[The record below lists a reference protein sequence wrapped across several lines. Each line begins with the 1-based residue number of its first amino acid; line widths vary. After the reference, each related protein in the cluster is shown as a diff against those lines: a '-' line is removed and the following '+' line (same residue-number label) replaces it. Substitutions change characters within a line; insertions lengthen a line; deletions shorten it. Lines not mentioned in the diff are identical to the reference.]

1 MAAAHN
7 CEICGK
13 VFSFKSKYERHLE
26 TQYHLDNVKRLDY
39 CDSMDNV
46 TSSYIEEP
54 ITATCSA
61 LSGVSASQP
70 SESDDGHS
78 IDDCCSDDASSTDG
92 GKHAILIF
100 KFTILLI
107 VWCMF

>member
-1 MAAAHN
+1 M
-7 CEICGK
+7 
-13 VFSFKSKYERHLE
+13 
-26 TQYHLDNVKRLDY
+26 KRLDY

-54 ITATCSA
+54 ITVTWSA

-70 SESDDGHS
+70 SESDVGHS
-78 IDDCCSDDASSTDG
+78 IDDCCSDDASSTDE
-92 GKHAILIF
+92 GKHLLLIF

-107 VWCMF
+107 VWGMF

>member
-1 MAAAHN
+1 M
-7 CEICGK
+7 
-13 VFSFKSKYERHLE
+13 
-26 TQYHLDNVKRLDY
+26 KRLDY

-46 TSSYIEEP
+46 TSSYIEP

-61 LSGVSASQP
+61 LSGGSASQP

-78 IDDCCSDDASSTDG
+78 IDDCCSDDASSTDE

-100 KFTILLI
+100 SSLLYY
-107 VWCMF
+107 

>member
-7 CEICGK
+7 CEICRK

-26 TQYHLDNVKRLDY
+26 TQYHLDNVKILDY
-39 CDSMDNV
+39 CESMDNV

-61 LSGVSASQP
+61 LSGVSSKATLMSM
-70 SESDDGHS
+70 DGTNHFRQRLKQWH
-78 IDDCCSDDASSTDG
+78 ISS
-92 GKHAILIF
+92 
-100 KFTILLI
+100 LI
-107 VWCMF
+107 VLDQW

>member
-1 MAAAHN
+1 MSVKKWLLLT
-7 CEICGK
+7 IVK

-26 TQYHLDNVKRLDY
+26 TQYHLFNVKRLDY

-54 ITATCSA
+54 ITATSA

-70 SESDDGHS
+70 SE
-78 IDDCCSDDASSTDG
+78 
-92 GKHAILIF
+92 
-100 KFTILLI
+100 
-107 VWCMF
+107 VR